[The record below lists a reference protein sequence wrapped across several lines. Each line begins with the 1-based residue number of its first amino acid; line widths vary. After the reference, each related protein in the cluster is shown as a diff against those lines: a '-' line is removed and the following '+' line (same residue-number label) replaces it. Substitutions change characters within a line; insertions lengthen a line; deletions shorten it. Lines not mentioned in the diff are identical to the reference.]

1 MPGHGDWRVGRSK
14 SKRGRISV
22 FKGREAKLN
31 FAIFQVLAL
40 KGPLITYDIHKEV
53 KAQKGLKHTKST
65 NVLRRIRALEESGY
79 LEKAGTRKTL
89 PGSERVLYKL
99 SSKTYLALLLNKI
112 NLDSFIQTADEDTI
126 TAMLAAI
133 IQNRDLTPSIL
144 RLNITFL
151 GFPHRT

>member
-1 MPGHGDWRVGRSK
+1 MPKNKRQSGRLT
-14 SKRGRISV
+14 V

-31 FAIFQVLAL
+31 KAIFQILAL

-53 KAQKGLKHTKST
+53 KAQKGLKHTKYT
-65 NVLRRIRALEESGY
+65 NVLRRIKILEESGY

-126 TAMLAAI
+126 IAMLAAI
-133 IQNRDLTPSIL
+133 IQNKT
-144 RLNITFL
+144 
-151 GFPHRT
+151 

>member
-1 MPGHGDWRVGRSK
+1 VERSK
-14 SKRGRISV
+14 RNCGRISV

-31 FAIFQVLAL
+31 FAVFHVLAL
-40 KGPLITYDIHKEV
+40 KGPLIIYDIHKEV

-89 PGSERVLYKL
+89 PGYERVLYKL

-126 TAMLAAI
+126 IATLAA
-133 IQNRDLTPSIL
+133 LMSHMT
-144 RLNITFL
+144 T
-151 GFPHRT
+151 

>member
-1 MPGHGDWRVGRSK
+1 VGK
-14 SKRGRISV
+14 GKRNCGRISV
-22 FKGREAKLN
+22 FKGREARLN
-31 FAIFQVLAL
+31 KAIFHILAL
-40 KGPLITYDIHKEV
+40 KGPLKIYDIHKEV

-89 PGSERVLYKL
+89 PGYERVLYKL

-133 IQNRDLTPSIL
+133 IQNKDLTPSIL

-151 GFPHRT
+151 GFPHKI

>member
-1 MPGHGDWRVGRSK
+1 VPKPKNTRL
-14 SKRGRISV
+14 SV
-22 FKGREAKLN
+22 FKGREARLN
-31 FAIFQVLAL
+31 HAIFQILSL
-40 KGPLITYDIHKEV
+40 KGPLIIYDIHKEV

-89 PGSERVLYKL
+89 PGYERVLYKL

-126 TAMLAAI
+126 IATLAA
-133 IQNRDLTPSIL
+133 LMSHT
-144 RLNITFL
+144 T
-151 GFPHRT
+151 T

>member
-1 MPGHGDWRVGRSK
+1 MERSK
-14 SKRGRISV
+14 RNCGRISV

-31 FAIFQVLAL
+31 FAVFHVLAL
-40 KGPLITYDIHKEV
+40 KGPLIIYDIHKEV

-89 PGSERVLYKL
+89 PGYERVLYKL
-99 SSKTYLALLLNKI
+99 SSKTYLALLLNKV

-126 TAMLAAI
+126 IATLAA
-133 IQNRDLTPSIL
+133 LMSHT
-144 RLNITFL
+144 T
-151 GFPHRT
+151 T

>member
-1 MPGHGDWRVGRSK
+1 VAKG
-14 SKRGRISV
+14 KRTHGRISV

-31 FAIFQVLAL
+31 RAIFQTLAL
-40 KGPLITYDIHKEV
+40 KGPLIIYDIHKEV

-89 PGSERVLYKL
+89 PGYERALYKL

-112 NLDSFIQTADEDTI
+112 NLDNFIQTADEDTI
-126 TAMLAAI
+126 IATLAA
-133 IQNRDLTPSIL
+133 LMSHT
-144 RLNITFL
+144 T
-151 GFPHRT
+151 T

>member
-1 MPGHGDWRVGRSK
+1 MPK
-14 SKRGRISV
+14 SKPSTIKLQV

-31 FAIFQVLAL
+31 KAIIHILAV

-53 KAQKGLKHTKST
+53 KAQKGLKHTKYT
-65 NVLRRIRALEESGY
+65 NVLRRIRALEELGY
-79 LEKAGTRKTL
+79 MEKAGTRKTL
-89 PGSERVLYKL
+89 PGSERTLYKL

-126 TAMLAAI
+126 IAMLAAI

-144 RLNITFL
+144 RLNITFF
-151 GFPHRT
+151 GFPHRI